1 MKYNWKVIINV
12 AWHSLLWLILL
23 YQLPNWLVARWLT
36 VARRQENLVAQ
47 TRHERIFNVK
57 LKTTSFAISKRLLS
71 LWHSRLYR
79 IHGHILSFQSLL
91 QFKSFPAG
99 KTAGELTAPPAAF
112 PALWD
117 LCRREEASWAVLAW
131 SLHVLWPV
139 CKDGNSCV
147 AFTAAIKLNLNERP
161 CRLSVLRE
169 ERKGWPEEIMKCEKL
184 LFANTIIHI
193 SKMFIAVKM
202 FLTFSSQPIKF

>member
-1 MKYNWKVIINV
+1 MSAFPTSSWRRPHLQSANGCYPYDIHASIESMGISCHSSHYYSSS
-12 AWHSLLWLILL
+12 HSLL
-23 YQLPNWLVARWLT
+23 
-36 VARRQENLVAQ
+36 
-47 TRHERIFNVK
+47 
-57 LKTTSFAISKRLLS
+57 
-71 LWHSRLYR
+71 
-79 IHGHILSFQSLL
+79 
-91 QFKSFPAG
+91 G

-117 LCRREEASWAVLAW
+117 LCRREDASWAVLAW

-147 AFTAAIKLNLNERP
+147 AFTSTIKLNLNERP

-184 LFANTIIHI
+184 LFANTTFHI